1 MPDFGDQSTE
11 SRRLHDLFQVQQH
24 AFRQHVPLPHAKRIE
39 ALDALLQVILQHQD
53 RIIQAIESDFGR
65 RSAYETRLLEVFPL
79 VDEIRYTKR
88 HLRSWMRARSARA
101 NWQFLP
107 SRAQILY
114 QPLGVVGVIGPWN
127 YPLLLTLSP
136 LVNALAAGNHVMI
149 KPSEAAP
156 STACLIREMMTTIFP
171 EEYAVVIT
179 GGKDLSIEFSSLPFD
194 HLIFTGSGQTG
205 KHVMRAAA
213 ENLTPVTLELGG
225 KSPALVHESFP
236 VSAAADRIC
245 TAKFWN
251 AGQTCV
257 APDYVLVSP
266 GKRDEFVA
274 ACERVILNR
283 FPHPLGDH
291 HYTHMISPEV
301 CERMRNLVE
310 DARARGATIV
320 QPTTNEQQRCTS
332 QRVFPPAIV
341 INADENMRVMQEEIF
356 GPILPVVTV
365 SSIQDALE
373 FIARRPRPLA
383 LYYFDRDP
391 SRIRR
396 VLETSVSGGVTVNDC
411 IFHLP
416 QHELPFGGVGASG
429 MGAYHGF
436 HGFETFSK
444 KKGVLFESE
453 LTAWFMARFLKP
465 PYSGWTNQ
473 LLRYLTGSPNPS
485 AVRKVSL

>member
-1 MPDFGDQSTE
+1 
-11 SRRLHDLFQVQQH
+11 
-24 AFRQHVPLPHAKRIE
+24 
-39 ALDALLQVILQHQD
+39 
-53 RIIQAIESDFGR
+53 
-65 RSAYETRLLEVFPL
+65 
-79 VDEIRYTKR
+79 
-88 HLRSWMRARSARA
+88 
-101 NWQFLP
+101 
-107 SRAQILY
+107 
-114 QPLGVVGVIGPWN
+114 
-127 YPLLLTLSP
+127 
-136 LVNALAAGNHVMI
+136 
-149 KPSEAAP
+149 
-156 STACLIREMMTTIFP
+156 
-171 EEYAVVIT
+171 
-179 GGKDLSIEFSSLPFD
+179 
-194 HLIFTGSGQTG
+194 
-205 KHVMRAAA
+205 
-213 ENLTPVTLELGG
+213 
-225 KSPALVHESFP
+225 
-236 VSAAADRIC
+236 
-245 TAKFWN
+245 
-251 AGQTCV
+251 
-257 APDYVLVSP
+257 
-266 GKRDEFVA
+266 
-274 ACERVILNR
+274 
-283 FPHPLGDH
+283 
-291 HYTHMISPEV
+291 
-301 CERMRNLVE
+301 
-310 DARARGATIV
+310 
-320 QPTTNEQQRCTS
+320 
-332 QRVFPPAIV
+332 
-341 INADENMRVMQEEIF
+341 MQEEIF